1 MNDFYVVF
9 SVTSSGKTQTYK
21 ATELK
26 KNKEM
31 FRISFPCA
39 EDGGISYT
47 ITLLG
52 GEKITLACDGGINYS
67 FSLIKNKKSRFN
79 IDLLGSTVDCEVYCT
94 ALSVS
99 VGNGKILAS
108 GKYELNVG
116 GNANDFSF
124 TLRGNYDN

>member
-1 MNDFYVVF
+1 MNDYSVVF

-31 FRISFPCA
+31 FRISFPSTD
-39 EDGGISYT
+39 DGGISYT
-47 ITLLG
+47 VTLLG
-52 GEKITLACDGGINYS
+52 GEKITLSCGGGINYS

-79 IDLLGSTVDCEVYCT
+79 IDLLGSPIACEVYCT
-94 ALSVS
+94 DLSVS

-108 GKYELNVG
+108 GKYNLDVG
-116 GNANDFSF
+116 GNVNNFSF

>member
-1 MNDFYVVF
+1 MNDFNVVF

-39 EDGGISYT
+39 DDGGISYT
-47 ITLLG
+47 VTLLG
-52 GEKITLACDGGINYS
+52 GEKITLACGGRINYS
-67 FSLIKNKKSRFN
+67 FSLIKNKKSRFS
-79 IDLLGSTVDCEVYCT
+79 IDLLGSPIDCEVYCT

-99 VGNGKILAS
+99 ARNGKIFAS
-108 GKYELNVG
+108 GKYKLDVG

-124 TLRGNYDN
+124 TLRGSYDN